1 MRRGAAFAILAG
13 PVLAMSMVAATDAH
27 AQSQPSAE
35 RFSNAAVTGG
45 VTITRKACA
54 ALEAQETA
62 AWVEVD
68 GRGECLRYYAAGLR
82 PDPGPNP
89 IAAAWMHGDIMG
101 TKPTSVGHQEGL
113 GVAAMIDQERALA
126 ERFGIPF
133 LFLARPGAYGSSGR
147 FWTTRH
153 TPREAV
159 LMNALLDVL
168 KARYGVTEWA
178 LGGHSAGG
186 TLTAEFL
193 ARRHDLRCAVI
204 SSGAPAYRA
213 YLEARGLQKVLA
225 RPQGWFDPADSL
237 DRIPQDPK
245 RRVFVIG
252 DPRETNIPFH
262 TQRGYSNALV
272 ERGHAAWLV
281 PLERAPA
288 PRHHSLVDFGETAL
302 GLCGSG
308 ADTGRILATLKAMP
322 DQRDRIS
329 N

>member
-1 MRRGAAFAILAG
+1 MRRGAAFAFLAG
-13 PVLAMSMVAATDAH
+13 FALAMSTVAATDAH

-54 ALEAQETA
+54 ALEAQDTA

-82 PDPGPNP
+82 PAPGPNP

-153 TPREAV
+153 TPREAA

-168 KARYGVTEWA
+168 KARYGVTAWA

-213 YLEARGLQKVLA
+213 YLEARGLRTLLA
-225 RPQGWFDPADSL
+225 RPQGWFDPAASL
-237 DRIPQDPK
+237 DRIPPDPG

-252 DPRETNIPFH
+252 DPRETNIPFD
-262 TQRGYSNALV
+262 TQRGYFDALTA
-272 ERGHAAWLV
+272 RGHAAWLV

-308 ADTGRILATLKAMP
+308 ADSGHILATLKAMP

>member
-13 PVLAMSMVAATDAH
+13 LALPMPMATDAQ

-35 RFSNAAVTGG
+35 RFSNAAVTEGIA
-45 VTITRKACA
+45 ITRQACA

-62 AWVEVD
+62 AWVEVE

-82 PDPGPNP
+82 PAPGPNP

-113 GVAAMIDQERALA
+113 GVAAMIDQERALS

-153 TPREAV
+153 TPREAA

-168 KARYGVTEWA
+168 KARYGVRAWA

-213 YLEARGLQKVLA
+213 YLEARGLRTVLA
-225 RPQGWFDPADSL
+225 RPQGWFDPAESL
-237 DRIPQDPK
+237 DRIPPDPG

-262 TQRGYSNALV
+262 TQRHYFDALAT
-272 ERGHAAWLV
+272 RGHAAWLV

>member
-13 PVLAMSMVAATDAH
+13 LTLAMATDAQ
-27 AQSQPSAE
+27 AQSKPSAD
-35 RFSNAAVTGG
+35 RFSNAAVTKG

-82 PDPGPNP
+82 SAPGPNP

-113 GVAAMIDQERALA
+113 GVAAMIDQERALS

-153 TPREAV
+153 TPREAA

-193 ARRHDLRCAVI
+193 ARRDDLRCAVI

-213 YLEARGLQKVLA
+213 YLEARGLRTLLA

-237 DRIPQDPK
+237 DRIPPDPK
-245 RRVFVIG
+245 RRVFIIG

-262 TQRGYSNALV
+262 TQRGYFDALV
-272 ERGHAAWLV
+272 VLGHAAWLM

-308 ADTGRILATLKAMP
+308 ADSGQILATLKAMP
-322 DQRDRIS
+322 DQRERIS

>member
-13 PVLAMSMVAATDAH
+13 PVLAMSMATATDAH

-35 RFSNAAVTGG
+35 RFSDAAVTKG

-82 PDPGPNP
+82 PAPGPNP

-113 GVAAMIDQERALA
+113 GVAAMIDQERTLA

-168 KARYGVTEWA
+168 KARYGVKEWA

-186 TLTAEFL
+186 TLTAESL

-213 YLEARGLQKVLA
+213 YLEARGLQRVLA

-237 DRIPQDPK
+237 DRIPPDPE
-245 RRVFVIG
+245 RRIFVIG

-262 TQRGYSNALV
+262 TQRGYFDALV

-288 PRHHSLVDFGETAL
+288 PRHHSLMDFGETAL

-308 ADTGRILATLKAMP
+308 TDTGRILATLKAMP

>member
-13 PVLAMSMVAATDAH
+13 LALAISMATGAR
-27 AQSQPSAE
+27 AQSQPSGE
-35 RFSNAAVTGG
+35 HFSNAAVTGG

-54 ALEAQETA
+54 ALEAQHTA

-68 GRGECLRYYAAGLR
+68 GRGECLRYYAAGLH
-82 PDPGPNP
+82 PGPNP

-153 TPREAV
+153 TPREAA

-193 ARRHDLRCAVI
+193 ARRNDLRCAVI

-213 YLEARGLQKVLA
+213 YLEARGLQTVLA
-225 RPQGWFDPADSL
+225 RPQGWFDPAGSL
-237 DRIPQDPK
+237 DRIPRDPK

-262 TQRGYSNALV
+262 TQRGYFDALTA
-272 ERGHAAWLV
+272 RGHAAWLV

-288 PRHHSLVDFGETAL
+288 PRHHNLVDFGETAL

>member
-1 MRRGAAFAILAG
+1 MRRGAAIAILAW
-13 PVLAMSMVAATDAH
+13 LALSMSMATAAQS
-27 AQSQPSAE
+27 QSQPSAE
-35 RFSNAAVTGG
+35 RFSNAVVTEGIA
-45 VTITRKACA
+45 ITRQACA

-62 AWVEVD
+62 AWVEVE

-82 PDPGPNP
+82 PAPGPNP

-113 GVAAMIDQERALA
+113 GVAAMIDQERALS

-153 TPREAV
+153 TPREAA

-168 KARYGVTEWA
+168 KARYGVRAWA

-213 YLEARGLQKVLA
+213 YLEARGLRTVLA
-225 RPQGWFDPADSL
+225 RPQGWFDPAESL
-237 DRIPQDPK
+237 DRIPPDPG

-262 TQRGYSNALV
+262 TQRHYFDVLAA
-272 ERGHAAWLV
+272 RGHAAWLV

-308 ADTGRILATLKAMP
+308 TDTGRILATLKAMP
-322 DQRDRIS
+322 NQRDRIS